1 MLVLWYLGHE
11 SHLDA
16 NQFALR
22 ISDAS
27 HEKVLILICETISSV
42 FRPDAG
48 DGSSSAFALS
58 APAAWLHKY

>member
-16 NQFALR
+16 NQLALR

-48 DGSSSAFALS
+48 DGSSTAFVLS